1 MRKPETIERVYMDF
15 DGFFASVEMLA
26 DKRLRGRP
34 VGVVPFEGTTRTSII
49 ACSREA
55 KIRGVKNVMPVDEAR
70 RLCPDI
76 VLVPQK
82 PDLYRRAH
90 NALLSEI
97 EAVIPIDTAKSI
109 DELTCRLDENARA
122 DPEGLARNVKDAIFE
137 LVGPWITCSM
147 GFAANRQLA
156 KMACK
161 ASKRSDAGG
170 YGNGVAI
177 WRPEAMPAPLMAVN
191 MEDIPGVGG
200 NMAKRLYRAG
210 IFTTEQL
217 YAIQPKHMRKLWG
230 NVTGERM
237 WYALHGYDIQ
247 APASKRGMFGHGRV
261 LPPDSRTIS
270 GASEITRL
278 LLTKAARRMRRENF
292 YASGLWLWLSIR
304 DGSWMGKRQLPVVND
319 DQAILSALAELW
331 AEVAKTYPR
340 GLTIFRVGV
349 TLYDLSDA
357 SERQLDLLNNDDR
370 QRRRWESASMAI
382 DRLNTR
388 YAGTVVSVGEWRPP
402 KGGHAG
408 GKISFTR
415 IPSAEDFW

>member
-1 MRKPETIERVYMDF
+1 MHSGVFFLIKRLSALAVRIDRAEARTRNPKSAVVMAKALLKCHLTFSDKKNKVGTLSRRAEYNPAHEVRGGQLRSSCIGTSMRKPETIERVYMDF
-15 DGFFASVEMLA
+15 DGFFASVESFA

-34 VGVVPFEGTTRTSII
+34 VGVVPFEGTTRTAII

-55 KIRGVKNVMPVDEAR
+55 KMRGVKNVMPVEEAK

-109 DELTCRLDENARA
+109 DELTCKLDETARA
-122 DPEGLARNVKDAIFE
+122 DPEGLARKVKDAIFE

-161 ASKRSDAGG
+161 ESKRSGTG

-177 WRPEAMPAPLMAVN
+177 WRPEAMPAPLLAVN
-191 MEDIPGVGG
+191 MEDIPGVGD

-217 YAIQPKHMRKLWG
+217 YSIQPKHMRKLWG

-247 APASKRGMFGHGRV
+247 APASKRGMFGHV
-261 LPPDSRTIS
+261 
-270 GASEITRL
+270 
-278 LLTKAARRMRRENF
+278 
-292 YASGLWLWLSIR
+292 
-304 DGSWMGKRQLPVVND
+304 
-319 DQAILSALAELW
+319 
-331 AEVAKTYPR
+331 
-340 GLTIFRVGV
+340 
-349 TLYDLSDA
+349 
-357 SERQLDLLNNDDR
+357 
-370 QRRRWESASMAI
+370 
-382 DRLNTR
+382 
-388 YAGTVVSVGEWRPP
+388 
-402 KGGHAG
+402 
-408 GKISFTR
+408 
-415 IPSAEDFW
+415 